1 MLLLSI
7 FQHKISVVWL
17 IKSQMY
23 SFGLLPS
30 GSMGSRGGSVQD
42 KCSEF
47 PVMSPD
53 SGFMMLS
60 LTPHGERLLPGHYF
74 HAEAA
79 PCNAIW
85 EASYPS
91 FLCGI
96 HMNPFEFHGW
106 RNLFMK
112 PGFLP

>member
-1 MLLLSI
+1 
-7 FQHKISVVWL
+7 
-17 IKSQMY
+17 
-23 SFGLLPS
+23 
-30 GSMGSRGGSVQD
+30 
-42 KCSEF
+42 
-47 PVMSPD
+47 MSSD

-60 LTPHGERLLPGHYF
+60 LTPHRERLLPGHYF

-79 PCNAIW
+79 PCNSTW

-112 PGFLP
+112 PGFFALMWSIDL